1 MDDLFTPGLKS
12 KAKNAFAMSVP
23 FLIMVFTII
32 YTFVTGG
39 DATLSMTVNNIVSS
53 VIFCLLVVFM
63 YVSVF
68 SNCVKTAEDKYA
80 DKYEAA
86 LKAYEDERRIT
97 VERDYTDI
105 EKWIEQ
111 QMLDELEARR
121 RRIVTPF
128 VRYDVY
134 LREYFGKTRKEVV
147 AKTKQ
152 LPRRYRAAILKANRQ
167 RAKKC
172 SSDFL
177 LASNHKIASDVRD
190 QKRYSIKIAGKTVG
204 TLAPKFLL
212 SFIATTITVVVYYD
226 PAAAIVKLILQLISL
241 STTAMSAKSTA
252 DVKVQRETYLLDYK
266 RELLHKF
273 NNTERAPD
281 VFTPDESEEF
291 LQMISQMDQ

>member
-23 FLIMVFTII
+23 FLTMVFTII

-97 VERDYTDI
+97 VERDYSDI

-134 LREYFGKTRKEVV
+134 LREYYGKTRKEVV

-167 RAKKC
+167 KAKKC

-177 LASNHKIASDVRD
+177 LASNHKIAGDVRD
-190 QKRYSIKIAGKTVG
+190 QKRYNIKIAGKTVG

-273 NNTERAPD
+273 NSTERAPD
-281 VFTPDESEEF
+281 VITLEE
-291 LQMISQMDQ
+291 L

>member
-97 VERDYTDI
+97 VERDYSDI

-134 LREYFGKTRKEVV
+134 LREYYGKTRKEVV

-167 RAKKC
+167 KAKKC

-177 LASNHKIASDVRD
+177 LASNHKIAGDVRD
-190 QKRYSIKIAGKTVG
+190 QKRYNIKIAGKTVG

-273 NNTERAPD
+273 NSTERAPD
-281 VFTPDESEEF
+281 VITLEE
-291 LQMISQMDQ
+291 L